1 MKTIQKNVRKKGHR
15 TNHCKVTESN
25 ISIHQK
31 IQNYA

>member
-15 TNHCKVTESN
+15 SNCCKVTESI

-31 IQNYA
+31 IKNYA